1 MRKSLIWFQIE
12 INFRN
17 ECRRLIKAA
26 PLKVE
31 KMERAKRKRE
41 HKKETKCR
49 RWEKG
54 INRQNKKARRAINL
68 NSLLVTSV
76 LQERKNYSLAEIDF
90 HGKKLQKLV
99 GRSQIDEITAGWIEK
114 KV

>member
-49 RWEKG
+49 RWY
-54 INRQNKKARRAINL
+54 L
-68 NSLLVTSV
+68 
-76 LQERKNYSLAEIDF
+76 
-90 HGKKLQKLV
+90 KL
-99 GRSQIDEITAGWIEK
+99 RSQPYPKDE
-114 KV
+114 